1 MCSVVRATPDISRYA
16 VYKSS
21 RQREN
26 IMQKYG
32 VVNIDVL
39 NLRAGPSTSAQILTT
54 LKTGAVLEIVA
65 DPGFD
70 WLQVKVD
77 GVGTQG
83 YVSKAYLTLTDP
95 NPGAAATPAASTPP
109 SAAPVP
115 TSGTA
120 SAPIIGKAEV
130 TTNSLNVRSGPG
142 ITYSILTTAAQG
154 TVLSVLQKG
163 GDWIK
168 VRIGTTEGYISAQY
182 VNLNTTKTATGYLI
196 EQADLLVAKLPPDK
210 LITDQTPSTQQA
222 VLARTWNQYGA
233 IFNTVPHIVAIPGT
247 ALGATI
253 TPRSGGNSVGPD
265 G

>member
-1 MCSVVRATPDISRYA
+1 MFGCQGKARHFPIHS
-16 VYKSS
+16 YKSS

-32 VVNIDVL
+32 VVNTDVL

-83 YVSKAYLTLTDP
+83 FVSKAYLTLTDTK
-95 NPGAAATPAASTPP
+95 PGAAATPVVSTSP
-109 SAAPVP
+109 SAASVP

-168 VRIGTTEGYISAQY
+168 VRIGTTEGYVSAQY

-210 LITDQTPSTQQA
+210 LVPDQTPSTQQA
-222 VLARTWNQYGA
+222 VLARTWTQYGGFLNRVA
-233 IFNTVPHIVAIPGT
+233 NMLGCPVNGIVTSIT
-247 ALGATI
+247 A
-253 TPRSGGNSVGPD
+253 
-265 G
+265 